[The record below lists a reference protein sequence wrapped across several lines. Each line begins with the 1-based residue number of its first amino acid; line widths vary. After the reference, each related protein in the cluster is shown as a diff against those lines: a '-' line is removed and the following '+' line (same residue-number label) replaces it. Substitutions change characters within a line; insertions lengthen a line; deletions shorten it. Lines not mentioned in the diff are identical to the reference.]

1 MSELSKLE
9 YALLCAARAFAAC
22 YQASEEK
29 IDSNPAPQPKGRIT
43 ETSNGIPVC
52 EKHGKAN
59 RPSKSGKGYY
69 CVECFI
75 EKKEAQK
82 NAGY

>member
-1 MSELSKLE
+1 MSDLSKLE

-22 YQASEEK
+22 YQDAVQRVEPQST
-29 IDSNPAPQPKGRIT
+29 PQPKGRVT

-52 EKHGKAN
+52 EKHGKAY

-69 CVECFI
+69 CLDCFL
-75 EKKEAQK
+75 ERK
-82 NAGY
+82 NAAN

>member
-22 YQASEEK
+22 YQDSIEK
-29 IDSNPAPQPKGRIT
+29 IEPRATPQPKGRVT

-52 EKHGKAN
+52 EKHGKAH
-59 RPSKSGKGYY
+59 RPSKNGNGYY
-69 CVECFI
+69 CLDCFL
-75 EKKEAQK
+75 ERK
-82 NAGY
+82 NARN